1 MRETKVAVR
10 YAKSLITLAVEKGLL
25 AEANTDMALLD
36 KTCDE
41 NPELMVMLNSPVIN
55 TDKKVSVLK
64 AIFANSIGELAMSF
78 VVLMT
83 NKKREYL
90 LPEIAEQFNNLYREM
105 QGIIK
110 AVVTSA
116 VPLDDNIRSQI
127 RARIGVDKQIEFV
140 EKIDP
145 SLIGGFIVRV
155 GDKQFDGS
163 IARSISD
170 LKKTFSKNDYIP
182 AF

>member
-1 MRETKVAVR
+1 MKETKVAIR
-10 YAKSLITLAVEKGLL
+10 YAKSLINLAVERGVLEETTK
-25 AEANTDMALLD
+25 DMTLILQVCNENRDLMTMLD
-36 KTCDE
+36 
-41 NPELMVMLNSPVIN
+41 SPVIS
-55 TDKKVSVLK
+55 TDKKVAVLK
-64 AIFANSIGELAMSF
+64 AIFGTNVGELTLSF
-78 VVLMT
+78 MTLMA

-90 LPEIAEQFNNLYREM
+90 LDDIAEQFIAQYRNR
-105 QGIIK
+105 QGIIVAK
-110 AVVTSA
+110 VTSA
-116 VPLDDNIRSQI
+116 VALDDNIRSQI
-127 RARIGVDKQIEFV
+127 RARIGTGQQIEFV

-163 IARSISD
+163 ISRSISE

>member
-10 YAKSLITLAVEKGLL
+10 YAKSLISLAVEKGAL
-25 AEANTDMALLD
+25 EPTNKDMALLAE
-36 KTCDE
+36 TCKA
-41 NPELMVMLNSPVIN
+41 NRELMVLLDSPVIS
-55 TDKKVSVLK
+55 TDKKIAVLK
-64 AIFANSIGELAMSF
+64 AIFGSQLSELTMSF
-78 VVLMT
+78 IVLMT

-90 LPEIAEQFNNLYREM
+90 LDEIADQFINQYRAM
-105 QGIIK
+105 LGIIK
-110 AVVTSA
+110 AEVTSA
-116 VPLDDNIRSQI
+116 VALDENIRSQI
-127 RARIGVDKQIEFV
+127 RAKIGGDKQIEFV

-163 IARSISD
+163 ISRSILD
-170 LKKTFSKNDYIP
+170 LKKTFSKNDFIP